1 LKDWRTIKKTL
12 LIIPILLA
20 MCSSLHSQSEDR
32 NWKIGLNGIL
42 STGYG
47 NQGLTI
53 PLWETKTFL
62 GMQLRKNKNTI
73 YSQIGFSG
81 FLGPLYSLH
90 LETGYKR
97 NFLSIDHSINW
108 HKVLRDPVIKYNHN
122 FNLGIHIPLNAKKDN
137 NLTLSIRGGKSIFT
151 YGHTSEYPMIWDG
164 YNMEVRIIVLL
175 YES

>member
-1 LKDWRTIKKTL
+1 
-12 LIIPILLA
+12 
-20 MCSSLHSQSEDR
+20 
-32 NWKIGLNGIL
+32 
-42 STGYG
+42 
-47 NQGLTI
+47 
-53 PLWETKTFL
+53 
-62 GMQLRKNKNTI
+62 MQLRKNKNTI